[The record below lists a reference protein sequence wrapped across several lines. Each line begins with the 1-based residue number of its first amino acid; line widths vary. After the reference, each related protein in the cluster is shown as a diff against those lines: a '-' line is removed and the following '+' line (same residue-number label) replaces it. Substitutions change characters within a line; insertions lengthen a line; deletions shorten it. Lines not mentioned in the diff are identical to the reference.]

1 VDAFAAAIGAVF
13 ADPNI
18 ARAGLWRAGG
28 SGVPR
33 PVRVVLRS
41 PDSVA
46 GFGGA
51 RLRVET
57 VRFEVRTSEVEAL
70 ADGDTFEVDGLTW
83 TVQGAPARDAARLV
97 WMAEAV
103 VT

>member
-1 VDAFAAAIGAVF
+1 VDAFAAAIDAVF
-13 ADPNI
+13 ADPHV

-28 SGVPR
+28 SGETR
-33 PVRVVLRS
+33 AVRAVLRS

-57 VRFEVRTSEVEAL
+57 VRVEVRTSEVEAL
-70 ADGDTFEVDGLTW
+70 ADGDTIEVDGVTW

-97 WMAEAV
+97 WMAEA
-103 VT
+103 TAS